1 MTVARQQSSEQTGP
15 VRLVPL
21 PRPTMECSVADAV
34 PSGQGLLS
42 LEITRSAPPAPRPDS
57 QGWDIDDDP
66 RPAPGDPGRL
76 PDPRRWAAML
86 AQAVVEVLAGRRPAT
101 QLVRWLDLEVY
112 ERVRRSAAAPSGR
125 RTGVPVRVRRV
136 RVSTSVE
143 GWVEAVAVVDDGTR
157 CRAMAVRL
165 EALQRRWLCTA
176 LDII

>member
-1 MTVARQQSSEQTGP
+1 MTAIPQPASEHTGR

-21 PRPTMECSVADAV
+21 PRRAEERSVADAV

-42 LEITRSAPPAPRPDS
+42 LEIARSAPSVPRPDS
-57 QGWDIDDDP
+57 QAWDIDDDP
-66 RPAPGDPGRL
+66 RPTPGDPGRL
-76 PDPRRWAAML
+76 PDPRRWAGML

-101 QLVRWLDLEVY
+101 QLIRWLNLEVY
-112 ERVRRSAAAPSGR
+112 ERVRRSAAAAPGG

-136 RVSTSVE
+136 RVATSVE

-165 EALQRRWLCTA
+165 EALQRRWLCTS
-176 LDII
+176 LDIL